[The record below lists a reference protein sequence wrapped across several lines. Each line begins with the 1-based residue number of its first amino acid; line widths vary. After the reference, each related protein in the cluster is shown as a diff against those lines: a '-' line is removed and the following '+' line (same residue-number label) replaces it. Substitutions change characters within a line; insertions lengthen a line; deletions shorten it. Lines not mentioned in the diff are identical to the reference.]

1 MWNAGL
7 DESQARIKIAR
18 ENIKTKQNKKKH
30 LRYANDTSLM
40 AESEVELKK
49 PLMKMKEESEKNWL
63 KTQHS
68 KTKLMASGPITSR
81 QMGTK

>member
-1 MWNAGL
+1 MLGWMNHKLKSRLQG
-7 DESQARIKIAR
+7 KIL
-18 ENIKTKQNKKKH
+18 KKKH

-40 AESEVELKK
+40 AESEVKLKK
-49 PLMKMKEESEKNWL
+49 LFMKMKEESEKKKKNWL